1 MSFDIFI
8 IAFLGLLN
16 MSHILTSLEQ
26 HLWLNSST
34 LDVVIGDTDNYNWW
48 DMIEVELL
56 CINLFLLNIFL
67 NKK

>member
-1 MSFDIFI
+1 M
-8 IAFLGLLN
+8 L
-16 MSHILTSLEQ
+16 HILTSLEQ